1 VSDFAIRDGESLED
15 YIARLSVIDRAT
27 VHGHGQA
34 ILASMLEAARTALP
48 SDLDRCKAAVRQLSE
63 ADRARLVT
71 WLARDMKD

>member
-63 ADRARLVT
+63 ADRQQFLLWVSHS
-71 WLARDMKD
+71 MKD